1 MAKGLHKL
9 TSSKVKA
16 LKDAGRYSDGGGLY
30 CKVFK
35 GGSKSWVFMWVRNG
49 KRREMGMGAVKDLSL
64 ANARIKA
71 GKMREFVRVGKD
83 PIAERKKLDEPT
95 FLECSTNYIEAHE
108 KNWKNE
114 KHIYQWR
121 HTLTVYAKP
130 LHHLR
135 VSQITTPDVLAV
147 LKPIW
152 MDKHETATRL
162 RSRIEAVLDYA
173 TAMHWRSGM
182 NPAIWR
188 GNLKS
193 LLPSIPKSKRVIHHK
208 AMDMDDIPA
217 FMSEL
222 RGREANAARLV
233 EFVILTA
240 CRSIEAREA
249 RWSEFDLTNGL
260 WTIPK
265 ERMKA
270 GREHIIPLSVRALNI
285 VQEQSELKRSDF
297 IFPYSDNLKPFSVN
311 APRALLKRM
320 GRDETLHG
328 FRATFK
334 SWSTDQTNFQRE
346 VIEMALAHKIGN
358 DVEASYLRTS
368 AIDKRRALMQ
378 AWADYCGGEQS
389 LKVVRLNERR
399 G

>member
-1 MAKGLHKL
+1 MARLRNKL
-9 TSSKVKA
+9 NVAAVKNA
-16 LKDAGRYSDGGGLY
+16 KTTGRYGDGGGLY
-30 CKVFK
+30 LHVGKT
-35 GGSKSWVFMWVRNG
+35 GTQSWVFVWKRN
-49 KRREMGMGAVKDLSL
+49 KVKREMGLGSALDISL
-64 ANARIKA
+64 KQAREKA
-71 GKMREFVRVGKD
+71 AQCRQYLEQDKD
-83 PIAERKKLDEPT
+83 PIAERDKSSEPT
-95 FLECSTNYIEAHE
+95 FLECATQYIADHE
-108 KNWKNE
+108 KQWKNA
-114 KHIYQWR
+114 KHIYQWK

-135 VSQITTPDVLAV
+135 VSQITTPDVLKV

-152 MDKHETATRL
+152 LEKHETALRL

-173 TAMHWRSGM
+173 TAMHWREGI

-193 LLPSIPKSKRVIHHK
+193 LLPTISKAKRVVHHK
-208 AMDMDDIPA
+208 AMDMDAMPV
-217 FMSEL
+217 FMKEL
-222 RGREANAARLV
+222 KAREAMAARLV

-249 RWSEFDLTNGL
+249 RWSEVDLDKGI

-270 GREHIIPLSVRALNI
+270 GREHIVPLSKRAMEILAPLYEI
-285 VQEQSELKRSDF
+285 RKGDF
-297 IFPYSDNLKPFSVN
+297 IFVHPEKLKTFSVN

-334 SWSTDQTNFQRE
+334 SWATDRTSFQRE

-358 DVEASYLRTS
+358 DVEASYLRTTAKEKRLGLMEAWS
-368 AIDKRRALMQ
+368 A
-378 AWADYCGGEQS
+378 YCSENNHEKIIPFQT
-389 LKVVRLNERR
+389 LAK
-399 G
+399 

>member
-1 MAKGLHKL
+1 MAKGIHKL
-9 TSSKVKA
+9 TAKSVDGF
-16 LKDAGRYSDGGGLY
+16 KDAGRYSDGGGLY

-35 GGSKSWVFMWVRNG
+35 GGSKSWVFMWSRNG
-49 KRREMGMGAVKDLSL
+49 KRREMGMGAVSSLSL
-64 ANARIKA
+64 KAARENAA
-71 GKMREFVRVGKD
+71 EMRKLVAKGLD
-83 PIAERKKLDEPT
+83 PISERKKSNEPT
-95 FLECSTNYIEAHE
+95 FLECALQYISDHE
-108 KNWKNE
+108 KTWKNE

-121 HTLTVYAKP
+121 QTLTVYAKP

-152 MDKHETATRL
+152 MEKHETASRL

-173 TAMHWRSGM
+173 TAMHWRTGM

-193 LLPSIPKSKRVIHHK
+193 LLPKISKASRVVHHK
-208 AMDMDDIPA
+208 AMDMDALPA
-217 FMSEL
+217 FMIEL
-222 RGREANAARLV
+222 KTKEAVTAKLV

-240 CRSIEAREA
+240 SRSIEAREA
-249 RWSEFDLTNGL
+249 VWSEMDLIAGV

-270 GREHIIPLSVRALNI
+270 GREHTVPLSERAIMILK
-285 VQEQSELKRSDF
+285 ELETTRRNELV
-297 IFPYSDNLKPFSVN
+297 FPHPNSLKALSVN

-334 SWSTDQTNFQRE
+334 SWATDRTSTQRE

-368 AIDKRRALMQ
+368 AIEKRRKLMER
-378 AWADYCGGEQS
+378 WASYCNATPNTVIQLHG
-389 LKVVRLNERR
+389 
-399 G
+399 

>member
-9 TSSKVKA
+9 TSNRIKA
-16 LKDAGRYSDGGGLY
+16 LKTAGRYSDGGGLY

-71 GKMREFVRVGKD
+71 GKMRELVRAGKD

-95 FLECSTNYIEAHE
+95 FLECALSYIEAHE

-121 HTLTVYAKP
+121 HTLTVYAKS

-135 VSQITTPDVLAV
+135 VSQITTPDVLQV

-152 MDKHETATRL
+152 LEKHETATRL

-173 TAMHWRSGM
+173 TAMRWRSGM

-208 AMDMDDIPA
+208 AMGMDSIPV

-222 RGREANAARLV
+222 RSREASAARLV

-249 RWSEFDLTNGL
+249 RWIEFDLANGL

-270 GREHIIPLSVRALNI
+270 GREHIIPLSDRALEI
-285 VQEQSELKRSDF
+285 VQEQSELKRSEF
-297 IFPYSDNLKPFSVN
+297 IFPYSDSLKPFSVN

-320 GRDETLHG
+320 GRAETLHG

-334 SWSTDQTNFQRE
+334 SWATDRTNFQRE
-346 VIEMALAHKIGN
+346 VL
-358 DVEASYLRTS
+358 
-368 AIDKRRALMQ
+368 
-378 AWADYCGGEQS
+378 S
-389 LKVVRLNERR
+389 LIHI
-399 G
+399 

>member
-1 MAKGLHKL
+1 MARNIHKL
-9 TSSKVKA
+9 TSKA
-16 LKDAGRYSDGGGLY
+16 VDAAKDARRYSDGGGLY
-30 CKVFK
+30 LKVFK
-35 GGSKSWVFMWVRNG
+35 GGSKSWVFMWVLSG
-49 KRREMGMGAVKDLSL
+49 KRREMGLGPARDISL
-64 ANARIKA
+64 KAAREKA
-71 GKMREFVRVGKD
+71 AKMREQLQAGLD
-83 PIAERKKLDEPT
+83 PIAERAQHDEPT
-95 FLECSTNYIEAHE
+95 FLDCALTYIEAHE
-108 KNWKNE
+108 KKWKNE

-130 LHHLR
+130 LHRLR
-135 VSQITTPDVLAV
+135 VSQVTTPHVLAV

-152 MDKHETATRL
+152 IEKHETATRL

-193 LLPSIPKSKRVIHHK
+193 LLPTISKAKRVVHHK
-208 AMDMDDIPA
+208 AMDMDALPA
-217 FMSEL
+217 FAAEL
-222 RGREANAARLV
+222 RAREAMAARLV
-233 EFVILTA
+233 EYVILTA

-249 RWSEFDLTNGL
+249 RWIEIDLDKGI

-270 GREHIIPLSVRALNI
+270 GREHIVPLS
-285 VQEQSELKRSDF
+285 KRVLEILAPLAEISSGEFVFAHPDT
-297 IFPYSDNLKPFSVN
+297 LKPFSVN

-334 SWSTDQTNFQRE
+334 SWATDKTNFQRE
-346 VIEMALAHKIGN
+346 IIEMALAHKIGN

-368 AIDKRRALMQ
+368 ALDKRRELMER
-378 AWADYCGGEQS
+378 WSSYCKS
-389 LKVVRLNERR
+389 DFTTNVVEFA
-399 G
+399 

>member
-1 MAKGLHKL
+1 MARTRNKL
-9 TSSKVKA
+9 NVTAVKNA
-16 LKDAGRYSDGGGLY
+16 KKAGRYGDGGGLY
-30 CKVFK
+30 LHVGKI
-35 GGSKSWVFMWVRNG
+35 GNQSWVFVWTRNNV
-49 KRREMGMGAVKDLSL
+49 KREMGLGSALDISLKQAREKAAQCRQDL
-64 ANARIKA
+64 
-71 GKMREFVRVGKD
+71 EDDKD
-83 PIAERKKLDEPT
+83 PIAERDKSSEPT
-95 FLECSTNYIEAHE
+95 FLECALQYIADHE
-108 KNWKNE
+108 KQWKNE
-114 KHIYQWR
+114 KHIYQWK

-130 LHHLR
+130 LHRLK
-135 VSQITTPDVLAV
+135 VSQVTTPHVLAV

-173 TAMHWRSGM
+173 TAMHWREGI

-193 LLPSIPKSKRVIHHK
+193 LLPTISKAKRVVHHK
-208 AMDMDDIPA
+208 AMDMDALPA
-217 FMSEL
+217 FMEEL
-222 RGREANAARLV
+222 RAREAMAARLV

-249 RWSEFDLTNGL
+249 RWDEFDLDKGI

-270 GREHIIPLSVRALNI
+270 EREHIVPLSESALKIVRAL
-285 VQEQSELKRSDF
+285 SEARQNEF
-297 IFPYSDNLKPFSVN
+297 VFPHPSSLKPLSVN

-334 SWSTDQTNFQRE
+334 SWATDRTLTQRE
-346 VIEMALAHKIGN
+346 VIEMALAHKVGN
-358 DVEASYLRTS
+358 EVEASYLRTS
-368 AIDKRRALMQ
+368 AIEKRRDLMER
-378 AWADYCGGEQS
+378 WSEYS
-389 LKVVRLNERR
+389 LGKGRANVIKLHSA
-399 G
+399 